1 MTTPKAKP
9 LPTPGRL
16 KIGDFSCDIF
26 SDKGEVIG
34 ATMHK
39 MQKGEIWKLSGN
51 IKASIPEAQ
60 ANAAFIIAS
69 WNAMQSAAKRLS
81 MRPDDLAEALAD
93 GGIAEMVE
101 ALRNLASIEDN
112 TPDAYECADAF
123 FDAGEVAKA
132 ILAKLPA
139 AGKAGG

>member
-16 KIGDFSCDIF
+16 KTGDFSCDIF

-39 MQKGEIWKLSGN
+39 MQKGETWKLSGN

-60 ANAAFIIAS
+60 ANAAFIASS
-69 WNAMQSAAKRLS
+69 WNAMKSAAQRLKV
-81 MRPDDLAEALAD
+81 RPDDLAEALAD

-101 ALRNLASIEDN
+101 ALREAARELDKHNRENGSAIYSQAE
-112 TPDAYECADAF
+112 E
-123 FDAGEVAKA
+123 GVRA